1 MTGQFWL
8 DWSSLAVSLFNA
20 SLLIWLGLTVAL
32 NAERPRRER
41 RERRALAATGSVA
54 TGGSV
59 AAGGQPGAGWG
70 TALIAASL
78 LAGGLFFV
86 AHSALLSYELNTVS
100 RGLEFWWRL
109 GWWPVIALPLAW
121 YVLVLWYSGY
131 WDDARTALH
140 RRHRFGL
147 WLGAAGLLLMVALVL
162 FANPLPSLGPG
173 ARPSPSAL
181 LEIAGLPLL
190 ALAYPFYILL
200 CMSLALDALLRPGP
214 TGRLLGDLARRRAR
228 PWLAAG
234 SALLVLVSLL
244 VGWAIVWIF
253 ERLNADPTGPVLIT
267 PSLAATIGW
276 ADLTIASLIAAA
288 VLMLGQSLVAYEVF
302 TGKTL
307 PRRGLLRFWGN
318 AVVLAAGYGLVAGW
332 SLTLHLRPTYIVL
345 LSTGL
350 LSLFYALFSWRSYVE
365 RERYMQQLRPFVAS
379 QRLYDHLLEQ
389 AQAQPG
395 AGPTVADFAP
405 DVAATQ
411 ITFRALCR
419 NVLDARLA
427 YLVAVGPSAALAGPP
442 LVYQAV
448 DVGPSA
454 ALAGQPLVYQAA
466 AVGPSAPLAGPPIV
480 YQASAEA
487 ETSQLGP
494 SLEAVTALV
503 AASEQSFLAVEL
515 PEALGVH
522 WALALRSERRPAA
535 GDGLIGLLLL
545 GDKLGGGLYTQEEI
559 DIARA
564 GGERLIDTLASAEL
578 ARRLVVLQR
587 QRLAESQVLDQ
598 RTRRV
603 IHDDVLPQLHAAL
616 LYLHALPASAT
627 APVAGVPATGV
638 PATGVLDAAGPAAEA
653 INLLAGAH
661 RQLAELLRELPSGPE
676 PEVARLGLFAAL
688 HRLAAGEFAHA
699 FDAVSWQVDSQAEE
713 RAGRLPPLAAEVL
726 FYAAREAMRN
736 AARYGRR
743 AGEPA
748 QLNLAIRGAWNDQP
762 GAARGLSLI
771 VEDNGVGLNEPPPPD
786 GERPGGGQG
795 LALHSTLLAVVGGS
809 LTIQSEPGLFT
820 RVTLCLPAALN

>member
-1 MTGQFWL
+1 MTGQFFL
-8 DWSSLAVSLFNA
+8 DWSALAVSLFNA

-32 NAERPRRER
+32 NAERPRRA
-41 RERRALAATGSVA
+41 RAA
-54 TGGSV
+54 
-59 AAGGQPGAGWG
+59 GQPGAGWG

-78 LAGGLFFV
+78 LLGGLFFV
-86 AHSALLSYELNTVS
+86 AHSALLTYDLNSVS
-100 RGLEFWWRL
+100 LGLNFWWHL

-131 WDDARTALH
+131 WDDPHTALH

-147 WLGAAGLLLMVALVL
+147 WLSTAGLLLMVGLVL

-173 ARPSPSAL
+173 ARPNPNAL
-181 LEIAGLPLL
+181 LEIASLPLL
-190 ALAYPFYILL
+190 ALAYPLYILL

-244 VGWAIVWIF
+244 VGWAIVWVF
-253 ERLNADPTGPVLIT
+253 QRFDANPALPVFIT
-267 PSLAATIGW
+267 PDLARAVGW
-276 ADLTIASLIAAA
+276 VDLTIASLIAVA
-288 VLMLGQSLVAYEVF
+288 VVLLGQSLVAYEVF
-302 TGKTL
+302 TGKSL

-345 LSTGL
+345 LSIGL
-350 LSLFYALFSWRSYVE
+350 LSVFYALFSWRSYVE

-389 AQAQPG
+389 AQPSAG
-395 AGPTVADFAP
+395 AAVPELAP
-405 DVAATQ
+405 DAAAAQT
-411 ITFRALCR
+411 TFRALCR

-427 YLVAVGPSAALAGPP
+427 YLVAVGPSARLTGPP
-442 LVYQAV
+442 LVYQA
-448 DVGPSA
+448 A
-454 ALAGQPLVYQAA
+454 ADAQLAPPG
-466 AVGPSAPLAGPPIV
+466 AGV
-480 YQASAEA
+480 
-487 ETSQLGP
+487 
-494 SLEAVTALV
+494 EAVAAIS
-503 AASEQSFLAVEL
+503 AASEQAFLAVEL
-515 PEALGVH
+515 PEAPGVH
-522 WALALRSERRPAA
+522 WAVALRNERQPAA
-535 GDGLIGLLLL
+535 SAGLIGLLLL

-616 LYLHALPASAT
+616 LHLHALPA
-627 APVAGVPATGV
+627 PAGAAEVRVPATGV
-638 PATGVLDAAGPAAEA
+638 PDRAAPVAEA
-653 INLLAGAH
+653 ISLLAGAH

-688 HRLAAGEFAHA
+688 HRLATGEFAHA
-699 FDAVSWQVDSQAEE
+699 FDAVSWQVDPLAEE
-713 RAGRLPPLAAEVL
+713 QAGRLPPLAAEVL

-736 AARYGRR
+736 AARHGRR
-743 AGEPA
+743 DGAPA
-748 QLNLAIRGAWNDQP
+748 ALSLIIRAAWNDKP
-762 GAARGLSLI
+762 GPARGLSI
-771 VEDNGVGLNEPPPPD
+771 TVEDNGAGVLDNPGEAQD
-786 GERPGGGQG
+786 GERLGAGQG

-809 LTIQSEPGLFT
+809 LTIESEPGIFT
-820 RVTLCLPAALN
+820 RVTLCLPILAT

>member
-1 MTGQFWL
+1 MTGQFL
-8 DWSSLAVSLFNA
+8 IDWSSLAVSLFNA

-41 RERRALAATGSVA
+41 PLVA
-54 TGGSV
+54 R
-59 AAGGQPGAGWG
+59 AGGQPGAGWG

-78 LAGGLFFV
+78 LLGGLFFV
-86 AHSALLSYELNTVS
+86 AHSALLTYDLNTVS
-100 RGLEFWWRL
+100 RGLNFWWHL

-131 WDDARTALH
+131 WDDAGTALH

-147 WLGAAGLLLMVALVL
+147 WLSAAGLLLMVGLVL

-173 ARPSPSAL
+173 VRPSPNAL

-190 ALAYPFYILL
+190 ALAYPLYILL
-200 CMSLALDALLRPGP
+200 CMSLVLDALLRPGP

-244 VGWAIVWIF
+244 VGWAIVWVF
-253 ERLNADPTGPVLIT
+253 QRLNADPAQPVLIT
-267 PSLAATIGW
+267 PGLASTIGW

-288 VLMLGQSLVAYEVF
+288 VVMLGQSLVAYEVF

-307 PRRGLLRFWGN
+307 PRRGLLRYWGN

-350 LSLFYALFSWRSYVE
+350 LSVFYALFSWRSYAE

-389 AQAQPG
+389 AQASPS
-395 AGPTVADFAP
+395 AGPAVPALAP
-405 DVAATQ
+405 DAAAAQT
-411 ITFRALCR
+411 TFHALCR

-427 YLVAVGPSAALAGPP
+427 YLVAWGPSAPLTGPP
-442 LVYQAV
+442 LVYPAT
-448 DVGPSA
+448 DEGEA
-454 ALAGQPLVYQAA
+454 AQPGASLEVVAAQAA
-466 AVGPSAPLAGPPIV
+466 G
-480 YQASAEA
+480 
-487 ETSQLGP
+487 
-494 SLEAVTALV
+494 
-503 AASEQSFLAVEL
+503 SEQSFLAVEL
-515 PEALGVH
+515 PEAPGVH
-522 WALALRSERRPAA
+522 WAVALRSEHRPAA
-535 GDGLIGLLLL
+535 GAALIGLLLL

-587 QRLAESQVLDQ
+587 QRLAESLVLDQ

-603 IHDDVLPQLHAAL
+603 IHDEVLPQLHAAL
-616 LYLHALPASAT
+616 LHLHALPEPAG
-627 APVAGVPATGV
+627 AP
-638 PATGVLDAAGPAAEA
+638 DIAAPAAEA
-653 INLLAGAH
+653 IGLLARAH

-676 PEVARLGLFAAL
+676 PEVARLGLFDAL

-699 FDAVSWQVDSQAEE
+699 FDVVSWQVEPPAEE
-713 RAGRLPPLAAEVL
+713 QAGRLPPLAAEVL

-736 AARYGRR
+736 AARHGRR
-743 AGEPA
+743 AGAPA
-748 QLNLAIRGAWNDQP
+748 ALNLIIRAAWNDQP
-762 GAARGLSLI
+762 GAARGLTLI
-771 VEDNGVGLNEPPPPD
+771 LEDNGMGLNEQAPPTD
-786 GERPGGGQG
+786 GDRPGAGQG

-809 LTIQSEPGLFT
+809 LTIQSERGVFT
-820 RVTLCLPAALN
+820 RVTLCLPALAT